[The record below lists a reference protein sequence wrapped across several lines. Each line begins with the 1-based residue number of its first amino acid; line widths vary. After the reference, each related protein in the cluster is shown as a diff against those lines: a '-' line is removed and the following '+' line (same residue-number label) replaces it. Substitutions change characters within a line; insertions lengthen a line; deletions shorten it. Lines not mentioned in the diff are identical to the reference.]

1 MKKAKYSV
9 TFAMLLGSS
18 LMGSLSSCYQFKTE
32 DLPAE
37 AIQRKAMQREEAQS
51 KAERKLSPTQVTA
64 WLEIL
69 HRTQAPLD
77 TIQAGD
83 GFNLDVYNEPEL
95 SLKGLIVQPDGFL
108 HIPLI
113 GPLQLQGKSVE
124 QARQYI
130 ERALKAYIREPRVT
144 LLPFRF
150 AGRSITLMGK
160 FNRPGNYAMDRP
172 LRMVEALALGE
183 GLAVGIIKNDSTEL
197 ADLKRAYVVRNQR
210 ILPIDFYALIKQGQT
225 RFNIPVLP
233 GDYIYIPSVAQQEVY
248 VLGEVFQQNA
258 FNYREDMTL
267 SQVLSY
273 AKGVQPGAYL
283 KQIHVIRGSLENPYR
298 YIVDYEKILAGT
310 VEDVPLEA
318 GDIVYL
324 PPGPTQQ
331 FESVM
336 KTILPLLQ
344 TVQGGVLIYEVI
356 QNNRPSAV
364 PPTRSTP

>member
-1 MKKAKYSV
+1 MKKAKFIV
-9 TFAMLLGSS
+9 TLS
-18 LMGSLSSCYQFKTE
+18 LTLLSSSFLISGCYQFKSE

-37 AIQRKAMQREEAQS
+37 AAQRKALQKADLQRET
-51 KAERKLSPTQVTA
+51 ERKLSPEQVDT
-64 WLEIL
+64 WLGIL

-83 GFNLDVYNEPEL
+83 GFNLEVYNEPEL

-113 GPLQLQGKSVE
+113 GPLRLQGQSVE
-124 QARQYI
+124 QARQKI
-130 ERALKAYIREPRVT
+130 EKALKAYIREPRVT

-172 LRMVEALALGE
+172 LRLIEAMALGE

-197 ADLKRAYVVRNQR
+197 ADLKRAYVVRDQR
-210 ILPIDFYALIKQGQT
+210 VLPIDFYALIKQGQT

-273 AKGVQPGAYL
+273 AKGLQPGAYL
-283 KQIHVIRGSLENPYR
+283 KQVHLIRGTLENPYR
-298 YIVDYEKILAGT
+298 YIVDYEKILAGFS
-310 VEDVPLEA
+310 EDIPLEA

-356 QNNRPSAV
+356 QNNRPSAD
-364 PPTRSTP
+364 PLIRSNP

>member
-9 TFAMLLGSS
+9 TFAMLLGGS
-18 LMGSLSSCYQFKTE
+18 LVSSLSSCYQFKAE
-32 DLPAE
+32 DRPAE

-51 KAERKLSPTQVTA
+51 KAERKLSSAQVTA

-124 QARQYI
+124 QARQHI

-172 LRMVEALALGE
+172 LKMVEALALGE

-197 ADLKRAYVVRNQR
+197 ADLKRAYVVRR
-210 ILPIDFYALIKQGQT
+210 SAHFAH
-225 RFNIPVLP
+225 R
-233 GDYIYIPSVAQQEVY
+233 
-248 VLGEVFQQNA
+248 
-258 FNYREDMTL
+258 
-267 SQVLSY
+267 
-273 AKGVQPGAYL
+273 
-283 KQIHVIRGSLENPYR
+283 
-298 YIVDYEKILAGT
+298 
-310 VEDVPLEA
+310 
-318 GDIVYL
+318 
-324 PPGPTQQ
+324 
-331 FESVM
+331 
-336 KTILPLLQ
+336 LLC
-344 TVQGGVLIYEVI
+344 
-356 QNNRPSAV
+356 PD
-364 PPTRSTP
+364 